1 MIYGTGTCT
10 GADVCTESVG
20 TAARH
25 RPTEVVGDCA
35 GGCIGSAVR
44 RGWVNVGCIFEKK
57 EERHTAAPIDA
68 QVAHA
73 TLKLSRSAALLV
85 ALFAALLA
93 ALLLVRLE
101 LGLQL
106 GLRPSSTCVRRVQI
120 SSAKG
125 LDEERA
131 RQKCQ
136 IYLLRMRPKAIFLE
150 FLSGIP
156 AGC

>member
-1 MIYGTGTCT
+1 MF
-10 GADVCTESVG
+10 APESAG

-101 LGLQL
+101 LGLHL

-120 SSAKG
+120 SSAKALG
-125 LDEERA
+125 WLYSWEGVE
-131 RQKCQ
+131 
-136 IYLLRMRPKAIFLE
+136 
-150 FLSGIP
+150 
-156 AGC
+156 

>member
-1 MIYGTGTCT
+1 MF
-10 GADVCTESVG
+10 APESAG

-57 EERHTAAPIDA
+57 EERDTAAPIDA
-68 QVAHA
+68 QVAQA

-101 LGLQL
+101 LGLHL

-120 SSAKG
+120 SSAKALG
-125 LDEERA
+125 KSLSWVKEPA
-131 RQKCQ
+131 LGKK
-136 IYLLRMRPKAIFLE
+136 IE
-150 FLSGIP
+150 FCRGYKP
-156 AGC
+156 MT